1 MLSLRLRQNSFNFI
15 YNGPILLVWVTH
27 GKVEMEGLIQKHFIV
42 KPRVYVQS
50 QQSYICC
57 IAFKNIAFHCIG
69 HRSSQSICGN
79 VRLSVCTLSTP
90 SQAEIPASRDRNT
103 RVEFKLTQPPA
114 PAPLSPT
121 VGRLAQ
127 IEDLRTTIFYIFSTQ
142 IFSFLFSSSDLN

>member
-27 GKVEMEGLIQKHFIV
+27 GKVEMEGWIQKHFIV
-42 KPRVYVQS
+42 KPRVSVQS

-79 VRLSVCTLSTP
+79 VRLSVCMLSAH
-90 SQAEIPASRDRNT
+90 SQAEIPPSRDRNSRCIEWNLNT
-103 RVEFKLTQPPA
+103 PNPPA

-127 IEDLRTTIFYIFSTQ
+127 IEDLRTTIFYIFST
-142 IFSFLFSSSDLN
+142 